1 MSMNNK
7 NFETKSAF
15 VAIVGRPNVGKSS
28 LLNALIGEKVAAV
41 SAKPQTTRT
50 RITGI
55 LTQGLTQFVFID
67 TPGLHKPK
75 TKLADFMVKQVG
87 DSVAD
92 VDIAILVVEPKG
104 EITQPERDLIERFKA
119 LRLPAILCINKIDTL
134 DNKEEMLAKIA
145 MLSKEYTFEEVIP
158 ISALKK
164 DGINILTDELE
175 KYAEE
180 GPHYFADDSIT
191 DQPERAIV
199 SELIR
204 ERMLIDLE
212 EEVPHGIA
220 VSIESMKEREDA
232 DILDIDAVICCEKD
246 SHKGI
251 IIGKG
256 GAKLKAVAT
265 DARIDMEAFF
275 GIKVNLQC
283 WVKVKEDWRNRE
295 GMMRNFGYV

>member
-7 NFETKSAF
+7 FETKSAF

-55 LTQGLTQFVFID
+55 LTKGLTQFVFID

-134 DNKEEMLAKIA
+134 ENKEEMLAKIA
-145 MLSKEYTFEEVIP
+145 MLSKEYNFDEVIP

-199 SELIR
+199 AELIR

-212 EEVPHGIA
+212 DEVPHGIA
-220 VSIESMKEREDA
+220 VSIEAMKDREGEAIAWHLHEVLGLDKKDTKRIA
-232 DILDIDAVICCEKD
+232 FHEITKTAILDAIQHPRDIDYNMVNAQQ
-246 SHKGI
+246 
-251 IIGKG
+251 
-256 GAKLKAVAT
+256 
-265 DARIDMEAFF
+265 ARRLLDRI
-275 GIKVNLQC
+275 V
-283 WVKVKEDWRNRE
+283 
-295 GMMRNFGYV
+295 GYEYHLSYGRK

>member
-1 MSMNNK
+1 MNNK

-134 DNKEEMLAKIA
+134 ENKEEMLGFLAHEVELLERKSSKSATTKTQLENEKLMAKLKEALAEIGKPA
-145 MLSKEYTFEEVIP
+145 TVTELMPLVELSNQK
-158 ISALKK
+158 ISALLR
-164 DGINILTDELE
+164 I
-175 KYAEE
+175 
-180 GPHYFADDSIT
+180 
-191 DQPERAIV
+191 
-199 SELIR
+199 
-204 ERMLIDLE
+204 
-212 EEVPHGIA
+212 
-220 VSIESMKEREDA
+220 MKERGEVVKT
-232 DILDIDAVICCEKD
+232 IEKKK
-246 SHKGI
+246 SYFSL
-251 IIGKG
+251 
-256 GAKLKAVAT
+256 A
-265 DARIDMEAFF
+265 E
-275 GIKVNLQC
+275 
-283 WVKVKEDWRNRE
+283 
-295 GMMRNFGYV
+295 